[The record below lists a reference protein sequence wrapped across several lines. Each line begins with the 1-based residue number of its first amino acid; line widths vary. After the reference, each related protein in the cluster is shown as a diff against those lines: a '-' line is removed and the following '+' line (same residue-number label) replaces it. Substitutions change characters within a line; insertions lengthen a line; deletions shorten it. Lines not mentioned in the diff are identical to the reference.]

1 MQAQSIWNT
10 AHLAN
15 VKHSIHEPFYATTYE
30 ILKAEADRLLDA
42 QPLSVMM
49 KRQRLTS
56 MDLANKAMC
65 GLSTVQSARNE
76 RSISTNSA
84 RRLAAALGVPL
95 DELVESEE

>member
-1 MQAQSIWNT
+1 MV
-10 AHLAN
+10 LDC
-15 VKHSIHEPFYATTYE
+15 VKIVSE
-30 ILKAEADRLLDA
+30 
-42 QPLSVMM
+42 M

-84 RRLAAALGVPL
+84 RRLATALGVPL
-95 DELVESEE
+95 DELIESEV

>member
-1 MQAQSIWNT
+1 MK
-10 AHLAN
+10 LDC
-15 VKHSIHEPFYATTYE
+15 VKIVSE
-30 ILKAEADRLLDA
+30 
-42 QPLSVMM
+42 M

-84 RRLAAALGVPL
+84 RRIATALGVPL
-95 DELVESEE
+95 EYLKEVE

>member
-1 MQAQSIWNT
+1 MK
-10 AHLAN
+10 LDC
-15 VKHSIHEPFYATTYE
+15 VKVVSE
-30 ILKAEADRLLDA
+30 
-42 QPLSVMM
+42 M

-56 MDLANKAMC
+56 LALANKAMC

-95 DELVESEE
+95 EDLREVE

>member
-1 MQAQSIWNT
+1 MNDKNVRKNVFVVCNT
-10 AHLAN
+10 IMKGETYCGFDC
-15 VKHSIHEPFYATTYE
+15 VKIVSE
-30 ILKAEADRLLDA
+30 
-42 QPLSVMM
+42 M

-95 DELVESEE
+95 DELIESEV

>member
-1 MQAQSIWNT
+1 MK
-10 AHLAN
+10 LDC
-15 VKHSIHEPFYATTYE
+15 VKVVSE
-30 ILKAEADRLLDA
+30 
-42 QPLSVMM
+42 M

-56 MDLANKAMC
+56 LDLANKAMC

-95 DELVESEE
+95 EDLREVE

>member
-1 MQAQSIWNT
+1 MK
-10 AHLAN
+10 LDC
-15 VKHSIHEPFYATTYE
+15 VKIVSE
-30 ILKAEADRLLDA
+30 
-42 QPLSVMM
+42 M

-76 RSISTNSA
+76 RTNSA

-95 DELVESEE
+95 EELMEGEV